1 MYARSF
7 LALALANVLNC
18 DPADYNPHMWI
29 GDCKMHDMP
38 QPLAAGK
45 ACTSRGLLILT
56 SKTLVANDVRVMEE
70 SAQVACGI
78 GETAYSLW
86 YVAPIRDTDYDV
98 YTSCNGSKVPIKD
111 WFLKN
116 PDAQLNIGIEH
127 TPPLPVEPSGIV
139 PST

>member
-7 LALALANVLNC
+7 LALALASVLNC

-29 GDCKMHDMP
+29 GDCKMHDMR

-45 ACTSRGLLILT
+45 ACTSRGPMILT
-56 SKTLVANDVRVMEE
+56 AKALVAVDVRVSEE
-70 SAQVACGI
+70 TAQVACGI

-86 YVAPIRDTDYDV
+86 YIAPVSDTNFDV
-98 YTSCNGSKVPIKD
+98 YASCGEFKVPIKD

-116 PDAQLNIGIEH
+116 PDAQLNIGLEH
-127 TPPLPVEPSGIV
+127 TPPLPMEPSSAA
-139 PST
+139 PL